1 MAASA
6 NTQQRANWIVRFY
19 TRARKVPTLIG
30 KLPDG
35 SPIPFGPYTGLQL
48 IASVGTLIV
57 LFKTRELWGFA
68 GGLVDLLLAVAI
80 AFAVGKIA
88 GRFESGFHNPVV
100 LATGA
105 MASLTQPRHG
115 TSGGRP
121 VRMPR
126 TVRATGR
133 IVVQARATPLTA
145 PASSTVQQ
153 KAQPTSQLQSASYPR
168 PAGEVK
174 AKSQSAVAVAAVTEP
189 KTSDAVAEAT
199 NRLTGVQALLAQSGT
214 RRT

>member
-1 MAASA
+1 VAASA

-35 SPIPFGPYTGLQL
+35 TPLPFGPYTGLQL
-48 IASVGTLIV
+48 ITSVGTLIV
-57 LFKTRELWGFA
+57 LFKTREIWAFA
-68 GGLVDLLLAVAI
+68 GGLIDLLLAVAV

-88 GRFESGFHNPVV
+88 GRFETGFHNPVV
-100 LATGA
+100 LASGA

-126 TVRATGR
+126 TLRTTGR
-133 IVVQARATPLTA
+133 IVVQARTAQQAQPA
-145 PASSTVQQ
+145 PAQ
-153 KAQPTSQLQSASYPR
+153 AL
-168 PAGEVK
+168 EVK
-174 AKSQSAVAVAAVTEP
+174 PANQRHTTRRAEVMLPPATTLPTTTPQISATADN
-189 KTSDAVAEAT
+189 DAT
-199 NRLTGVQALLAQSGT
+199 DRLTGLQALLAQSGT